1 MYKGRPVR
9 IRPYLS
15 RETLKARGIWT
26 DVLQTLRSQMP
37 VQNIIASK
45 TFNQLYMEKI
55 RYSMSKSN
63 VNNIYLQMQP
73 YRRCLK
79 EKNQNQGV

>member
-15 RETLKARGIWT
+15 RETLKARRIWT

-37 VQNIIASK
+37 AQSIIASK

-55 RYSMSKSN
+55 RYPMSKSN
-63 VNNIYLQMQP
+63 VNYIYLQMQP
-73 YRRCLK
+73 YRRGLK
-79 EKNQNQGV
+79 EKNQSKGV